1 MAECRS
7 FVSND
12 SGAMHLAAAVGVPV
26 VAIFGP
32 TNEHETSPLPI
43 AVKWG
48 RDEFQALPGGQRP
61 AHTDVAGSEIRPD
74 PISRSHAIVAADV
87 WCRPCMLR
95 ECPLDH
101 GCMTRID
108 VARVKAE
115 VMRRSWEIR

>member
-43 AVKWG
+43 AVKTDG
-48 RDEFQALPGGQRP
+48 DEFQN
-61 AHTDVAGSEIRPD
+61 VAGIEIRPD
-74 PISRSHAIVAADV
+74 LISRAHAIVAADV

-115 VMRRSWEIR
+115 VMKRSREIR